1 MLKINNSNQVY
12 LLIITIIFLNFISV
26 GWWTFMEK
34 KRLIYTSDKFQSYV
48 VFVDAIILT
57 ISIYLLSMFKISNI
71 FILSLLYFYIVK
83 KILQI
88 FIIFKFHHYF
98 ISTTDQRK
106 KLEDIFLDLALWT
119 TRLFFLVEFYILYFI
134 FFNNK

>member
-1 MLKINNSNQVY
+1 MLKLNNSNQVY

-71 FILSLLYFYIVK
+71 FIWLK
-83 KILQI
+83 
-88 FIIFKFHHYF
+88 
-98 ISTTDQRK
+98 R
-106 KLEDIFLDLALWT
+106 
-119 TRLFFLVEFYILYFI
+119 
-134 FFNNK
+134 

>member
-1 MLKINNSNQVY
+1 MLKLNNSNQVY

-119 TRLFFLVEFYILYFI
+119 TRLFFLVECYILYFI
-134 FFNNK
+134 FLNK

>member
-1 MLKINNSNQVY
+1 MQEMIG
-12 LLIITIIFLNFISV
+12 ISQ
-26 GWWTFMEK
+26 F
-34 KRLIYTSDKFQSYV
+34 
-48 VFVDAIILT
+48 
-57 ISIYLLSMFKISNI
+57 NI
-71 FILSLLYFYIVK
+71 V
-83 KILQI
+83 
-88 FIIFKFHHYF
+88 IIFKFHHYF